1 MDRGERETNG
11 REGGRDWR
19 KRGGKM
25 GVVNEKA
32 RERQTDREEGMV
44 VVEKQLL

>member
-1 MDRGERETNG
+1 MREKQMGARAGEI
-11 REGGRDWR
+11 GG
-19 KRGGKM
+19 KGGEKM